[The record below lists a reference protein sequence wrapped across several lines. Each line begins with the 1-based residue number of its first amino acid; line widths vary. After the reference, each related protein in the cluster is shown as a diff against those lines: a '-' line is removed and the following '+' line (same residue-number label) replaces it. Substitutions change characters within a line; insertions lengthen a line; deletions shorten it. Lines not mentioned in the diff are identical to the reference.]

1 MDVWA
6 ESRRY
11 SIPPHDVVSIDMNQ
25 NLKRRRTLLPVLMS
39 VSLLAAGGIG
49 IAQVAEQPLGKSQ
62 QTQVSAPAKT
72 AATLEQ
78 PTSERYPARATVST
92 SDSDPFLTL
101 SPPQPFRTAAP
112 SGAGTERYASVNK
125 PIARGQSPESQG
137 QQNTIRDSRV
147 RPVAATGET
156 TGNPLRSSKKID
168 KQVQS
173 TGSAEARQAFGE
185 VMASSAPIRV
195 EPGAQESVQAA
206 FEDAGVPPAPSA
218 FQAGPVQPIESLPAE
233 SQLQPPAAF
242 QLPQGDAAT
251 PFAKAQPESLQPSL
265 PAQPSNLPS
274 EPRQLAPPTGMTPVA
289 PQNTATQSVLEQ
301 RRDLRTATRTAPSTF
316 AAASPQTDRPQLE
329 APSGFVLGE
338 QSAPVP
344 GTQSLDSMSLATPSV
359 GAGRP
364 GERAIEGRQQPSL
377 AVQKFAPSEI
387 QVGKPCKFIVKIRN
401 VGQRPA
407 MGVVV
412 RDHTPAGTRLM
423 TTSPKAQTNGPEIR
437 WELGTVSPGE
447 ERTLEMELTP
457 TEEGEIG
464 SVATVSFAAQASAKS
479 VCTRPQ
485 LAIRMTAPKRVL
497 VGRQQKVHIELHN
510 PGTGDATGVML
521 LENVP
526 ENLRHSAGPALEFE
540 VGTLR
545 AGETRT
551 MDLMMTA
558 EKPGRVVNTLS
569 ARADG
574 NLQVEQQVE
583 FEVVAPELSVAVEGP
598 SRRYLERPATYTVS
612 VENAG
617 TAAAKDVRLV
627 TRLPQGMRFVK
638 ANNLGEYD
646 ASSHSVYWSLAELPE
661 GERGNVKLTAMP
673 VTPGDLTLQVEGQA
687 REGLKDEAALP
698 VRVEGIAALKFEVL
712 DVEDPIEV
720 GGETI
725 YEVRVA
731 NQGTKEAT
739 NVRVR
744 IATPAGMQPVA
755 ASGETSHSVEGG
767 AVVFAPIERLAPQ
780 AESLFRVRVEGLQ
793 PGDHRLAVEVSSDDL
808 AQPVR
813 KEESTR
819 VFGDE

>member
-1 MDVWA
+1 
-6 ESRRY
+6 
-11 SIPPHDVVSIDMNQ
+11 MNQ
-25 NLKRRRTLLPVLMS
+25 NLKRRRTLFPVLLS
-39 VSLLAAGGIG
+39 VGLLAAGGIG
-49 IAQVAEQPLGKSQ
+49 IAQIAEDHVAQGELSQ
-62 QTQVSAPAKT
+62 AEASVGLTDEANT
-72 AATLEQ
+72 AGM
-78 PTSERYPARATVST
+78 TSELADGRLDLPETQPVAS
-92 SDSDPFLTL
+92 SDPFLKL
-101 SPPQPFRTAAP
+101 SPPQPLKQQITPAVATP
-112 SGAGTERYASVNK
+112 ASDDRYGSVVNASVSK
-125 PIARGQSPESQG
+125 PVTRGQSQD
-137 QQNTIRDSRV
+137 NMV
-147 RPVAATGET
+147 RPVVATEET
-156 TGNPLRSSKKID
+156 TGNPLRSSEGSGSS
-168 KQVQS
+168 VES

-195 EPGAQESVQAA
+195 GATQQNAVPAA
-206 FEDAGVPPAPSA
+206 FEDAGVPPSPIP
-218 FQAGPVQPIESLPAE
+218 FQAGPVQPIESAPSAKTELGA
-233 SQLQPPAAF
+233 QLQPPAAF
-242 QLPQGDAAT
+242 NLPRDDADAAAAFGT
-251 PFAKAQPESLQPSL
+251 PPPSLQST
-265 PAQPSNLPS
+265 ATA
-274 EPRQLAPPTGMTPVA
+274 EPRELSAPNGMTPVA
-289 PQNTATQSVLEQ
+289 PLAEPTQSVLQERQ
-301 RRDLRTATRTAPSTF
+301 DLRTATRTAPSTF
-316 AAASPQTDRPQLE
+316 APAPVPPAQGYNQQPE
-329 APSGFVLGE
+329 EPSGFVLSE
-338 QSAPVP
+338 QNAPLP
-344 GTQSLDSMSLATPSV
+344 GSQSLDTMSLTTPTV

-423 TTSPKAQTNGPEIR
+423 ATSPRAQTNGPEIR
-437 WELGTVSPGE
+437 WELGTISPGE
-447 ERTLEMELTP
+447 ERALEMELTP
-457 TEEGEIG
+457 MEEGEIG
-464 SVATVSFAAQASAKS
+464 SIATVSFAAQASAKS

-510 PGTGDATGVML
+510 PGTGDATGVVL

-558 EKPGRVVNTLS
+558 EKPGQVVNTLS

-574 NLQVEQQVE
+574 NLQVQQQVE
-583 FEVVAPELSVAVEGP
+583 FDVVAPELSVTLEGP
-598 SRRYLERPATYTVS
+598 SKRYLERPATYTVG
-612 VENAG
+612 VENGG

-627 TRLPQGMRFVK
+627 TRLPQGMRFMK

-646 ASSHSVYWSLAELPE
+646 ASSHSVFWSLAELPE
-661 GERGNVKLTAMP
+661 GERGNVTLTAMP

-720 GGETI
+720 GGETV

-731 NQGTKEAT
+731 NQGTKEAR
-739 NVRVR
+739 NVKIR
-744 IATPAGMQPVA
+744 IATPTGMQPVA
-755 ASGETSHSVEGG
+755 ASGETPHSVEGG
-767 AVVFAPIERLAPQ
+767 AVVFAPLERLAPQ
-780 AESLFRVRVEGLQ
+780 AESLFRVRVQGLQ